1 MLMGFV
7 SLLLAFVQDNVQHW
21 CIPEK
26 YVDYWLPC
34 HSNDA
39 GSSLQIFLSSYRRRR
54 LLGEEGED
62 FACKKGLVPF
72 IGLGVLHD
80 LHYLIFV
87 LAVVHVSSCTITV
100 LLGKAKIS
108 QWAKWECDIQL
119 KKPENVESGE
129 VILTK
134 QLTFVKDRY
143 GDGNAAWF
151 RRNYVNSFI
160 KHLLGVVTKADY
172 EAMRFGFIVA
182 HHEGDHNYNFHDYV
196 IYAYEAD
203 FQKVVT
209 IRWFLWL
216 FAVISLTLHVAG
228 WNIYFWISLI
238 PLSLLLI
245 VGTKLEQVITDLV
258 TYFAQRHTV
267 VRRGDKMIK
276 LSDDYFWFKN
286 PRIILHTI
294 HVILFMNSFGLAIYL
309 WTLFKF
315 DFNSCI
321 MGDRNFA
328 IARLVI
334 MVAVQTIFSYSTLPL
349 YAIVTRMGSSDNKDA
364 TERSRIGS
372 THRRNMSAEHSVSE
386 SSHRRSGN

>member
-1 MLMGFV
+1 MVEEGPSFESTPSWVIGAVVFVIVGFSLGIDKLLSKLGQHLDDKKPLQKALEKIKEELMLMGFV

-238 PLSLLLI
+238 PLS
-245 VGTKLEQVITDLV
+245 
-258 TYFAQRHTV
+258 
-267 VRRGDKMIK
+267 
-276 LSDDYFWFKN
+276 
-286 PRIILHTI
+286 
-294 HVILFMNSFGLAIYL
+294 
-309 WTLFKF
+309 FKF